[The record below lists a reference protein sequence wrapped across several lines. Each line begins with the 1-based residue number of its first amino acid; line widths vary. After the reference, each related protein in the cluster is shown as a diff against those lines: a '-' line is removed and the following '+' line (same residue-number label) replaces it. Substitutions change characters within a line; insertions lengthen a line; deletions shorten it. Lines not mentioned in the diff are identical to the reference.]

1 MFNQDN
7 LQRIIYA
14 INNRFYNNTDLN
26 GTVPIGLDK
35 EIVLDI
41 NDNIVYHDYYQNR
54 NNVLLLGTLKEQP
67 ELIMARLLLLNNK
80 YYLDTINDLDVKNMK
95 EREHYEYATRTI

>member
-14 INNRFYNNTDLN
+14 INNRFYNNVDLN
-26 GTVPIGLDK
+26 GAVQIGLDK

-41 NDNIVYHDYYQNR
+41 NDNILYHDYYQNR
-54 NNVLLLGTLKEQP
+54 NNILLLGTLKEQP
-67 ELIMARLLLLNNK
+67 EAIMARLLLLNNK
-80 YYLDTINDLDVKNMK
+80 CHLDMINNLDVKSMK
-95 EREHYEYATRTI
+95 EREYYEYATRTI

>member
-7 LQRIIYA
+7 LRKIIYA
-14 INNRFYNNTDLN
+14 INNNFYNNVDLN
-26 GTVPIGLDK
+26 GAVPIGLDK

-41 NDNIVYHDYYQNR
+41 NDNIIYHDYHQNR

-67 ELIMARLLLLNNK
+67 EVIMARLLLLNNK
-80 YYLDTINDLDVKNMK
+80 YHLDTINNLDVKNMK

>member
-14 INNRFYNNTDLN
+14 INNRFYNNVNLN
-26 GTVPIGLDK
+26 GAVQIGLDK

-67 ELIMARLLLLNNK
+67 EVIMARLLLLNNK
-80 YYLDTINDLDVKNMK
+80 YHLDMINNLDVKSMK
-95 EREHYEYATRTI
+95 EREYYEYATRTI

>member
-14 INNRFYNNTDLN
+14 INNHFYNNVNLN
-26 GTVPIGLDK
+26 GAVQIGLDK

-41 NDNIVYHDYYQNR
+41 NNNIVYHDYYQNR
-54 NNVLLLGTLKEQP
+54 NNVLLLGTLQEQP

-80 YYLDTINDLDVKNMK
+80 YHLDTINDLDVKNMK